1 MLVIMGQLDKASQIF
16 PYLYLGTEWN
26 ACDWQWLQRNR
37 LLLFSVLSVFINMY
51 SVEVENANHLLR
63 NWSVPLIWLFYDC
76 PWHICYKIFIFFLS
90 KKSLFFIMNVKI
102 LKFSFI
108 KRNFLVFIFSIE
120 YIVNVTNEVEN
131 FFPARLKYL
140 KIRVTDEANSELL
153 RHWNQTNQFI
163 KDAKYFLFNSTVA

>member
-1 MLVIMGQLDKASQIF
+1 
-16 PYLYLGTEWN
+16 
-26 ACDWQWLQRNR
+26 
-37 LLLFSVLSVFINMY
+37 
-51 SVEVENANHLLR
+51 
-63 NWSVPLIWLFYDC
+63 
-76 PWHICYKIFIFFLS
+76 
-90 KKSLFFIMNVKI
+90 MNVKI